1 MSIYIINPSFIM
13 KNHSKAHCFV
23 KELKEQFDKYDI
35 SYSMVNNAAKYLSKI
50 ENDSIIIIFNDE
62 SVSTDENLKKLL
74 YLAKN
79 KKATIYPIAMDK
91 ETRKPLEI
99 IADKCLC
106 Q

>member
-1 MSIYIINPSFIM
+1 M

-62 SVSTDENLKKLL
+62 SVSTDENLKSCYIWLRTKKRPYIRLL
-74 YLAKN
+74 W
-79 KKATIYPIAMDK
+79 I
-91 ETRKPLEI
+91 RKQESR
-99 IADKCLC
+99 
-106 Q
+106 

>member
-50 ENDSIIIIFNDE
+50 ENDSIIIIF
-62 SVSTDENLKKLL
+62 
-74 YLAKN
+74 
-79 KKATIYPIAMDK
+79 K
-91 ETRKPLEI
+91 ETLNKSTVEKANR
-99 IADKCLC
+99 
-106 Q
+106 